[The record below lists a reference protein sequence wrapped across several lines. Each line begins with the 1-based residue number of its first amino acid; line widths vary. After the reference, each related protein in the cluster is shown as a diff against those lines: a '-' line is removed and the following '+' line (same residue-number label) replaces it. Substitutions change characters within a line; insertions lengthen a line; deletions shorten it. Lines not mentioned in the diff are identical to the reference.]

1 MIEEPLAYGDSFIHQ
16 LNPVTKIISTVIL
29 SFAAALSNDFTI
41 LVVYFIVSLV
51 LVLMARIK
59 FCDVM
64 KRLKPVFWFLL
75 MLWIILPVTFK
86 GEVLYRAGF
95 ISITKPGV
103 ILCTKITLK
112 SIAIL
117 VLFTA
122 LLATM
127 TVAALGHG
135 LHKLHVPDKM
145 VFLLLMTY
153 RYISVIEDEYKRLL
167 RAAKFRGF
175 KPGTNLHSYKT
186 YAYLAGMLFVRASCR
201 AQRVYQ
207 AMICRGFNGKFNTLD
222 TFSSN
227 RKLNFLFVFVVSAL
241 TLTIVLSE
249 YYRGGIMPLSFS

>member
-59 FCDVM
+59 FKDVM

-86 GEVLYRAGF
+86 GEVLYRAS
-95 ISITKPGV
+95 ILTITKPGV
-103 ILCTKITLK
+103 ILCAKITLK

-153 RYISVIEDEYKRLL
+153 RYISVIEEEYKRLL

-207 AMICRGFNGKFNTLD
+207 AMICRGFNGKFHTLD